1 MFLPIIQ
8 CNLDATNESM
18 VSENVAHTHTGILF
32 YYEEQQNHKTFR
44 KMNVNFT
51 FPEKRKQRE
60 HNLRNKR
67 CFRKYTSCGEQKMAQ
82 DQL

>member
-44 KMNVNFT
+44 KMNGVTDYIKHSDPNSERIKPHVCSIHRLLPIIHT
-51 FPEKRKQRE
+51 
-60 HNLRNKR
+60 
-67 CFRKYTSCGEQKMAQ
+67 YA
-82 DQL
+82 

>member
-1 MFLPIIQ
+1 MTV
-8 CNLDATNESM
+8 DE
-18 VSENVAHTHTGILF
+18 
-32 YYEEQQNHKTFR
+32 KTFR
-44 KMNVNFT
+44 KMNANFT